1 PDPSIEDSRD
11 AIIKVTACAIV
22 ALISVS
28 TTAMHRSDI
37 LGHEKSRRADVSS
50 RIVLQA
56 SVLPKYL
63 GLTDEQ
69 VLFLSDIFPT
79 GYKAAEMDHFA
90 IRFEVTTSHAAS
102 L

>member
-1 PDPSIEDSRD
+1 MQDYSATHICS
-11 AIIKVTACAIV
+11 TAFPAGKRN
-22 ALISVS
+22 ISACF
-28 TTAMHRSDI
+28 TRT
-37 LGHEKSRRADVSS
+37 
-50 RIVLQA
+50 

-79 GYKAAEMDHFA
+79 GYMEMAFRH
-90 IRFEVTTSHAAS
+90 T

>member
-1 PDPSIEDSRD
+1 LQDYSATHICSAAFPAAKRN
-11 AIIKVTACAIV
+11 
-22 ALISVS
+22 ISARF
-28 TTAMHRSDI
+28 TRT
-37 LGHEKSRRADVSS
+37 
-50 RIVLQA
+50 

-63 GLTDEQ
+63 GLTNEQ
-69 VLFLSDIFPT
+69 VLLLSDIFPT